1 MTVYNSFNFDSNM
14 EDAFTHQ
21 IGLKT
26 NFEMEKKSIWD
37 LDLGEEDVKSS

>member
-1 MTVYNSFNFDSNM
+1 MENEKEKAGQPVYSNFNLDSGM

-26 NFEMEKKSIWD
+26 LNEMEKKSIWD
-37 LDLGEEDVKSS
+37 L